1 MEDQFTRTRMLMGDD
16 IVSELNQ
23 CHIAVFGIGG
33 VGGYVVEM
41 LARSGIG
48 AIDIIDND
56 KVNITNCNRQ
66 LVAQLSTIG
75 AYKVDVA
82 EKHIHDINPHCIVTK
97 YNMFYLP
104 ENADN
109 IDLNVYD
116 YVVDCVDTIA
126 AKMELAKRCYQQ
138 RIPIIASMGAANK
151 IDPTRFKVTDISKTI
166 MDPLAKVM
174 RKKLK
179 ESGIRK
185 LKCVWSDEPPCCKTT
200 PPASNAYVPAAAGI
214 IIGGT
219 VVNEL
224 AEKRKKSTQ
233 N

>member
-1 MEDQFTRTRMLMGDD
+1 MLMGNDAVD
-16 IVSELNQ
+16 ELRK

-33 VGGYVVEM
+33 VGGYVVEV

-48 AIDIIDND
+48 AIDLIDND

-75 AYKVDVA
+75 EFKVDVA
-82 EKHIHDINPHCIVTK
+82 EKHIHDINPQCCVTK
-97 YNMFYLP
+97 YNMFYST
-104 ENADN
+104 ENADD
-109 IDLNVYD
+109 IDLRVYD
-116 YVVDCVDTIA
+116 YVVDCVDSMV
-126 AKMELAKRCYQQ
+126 AKIELAKRCYQQ
-138 RIPIIASMGAANK
+138 KIPIIASMGAANK
-151 IDPTRFKVTDISKTI
+151 VDPTRFKVTDISKTI

-185 LKCVWSDEPPCCKTT
+185 LKCVWSDEPPICKST

-219 VVNEL
+219 VINDLVD
-224 AEKRKKSTQ
+224 RKKKSAQ
-233 N
+233 